1 MSDTKTGLLWLAGM
15 IALGAG
21 ALPPTLLVDIEV
33 NDPLLKRSQNV
44 IGIAALFSTACL
56 FIRLGNKYLRL
67 KHWASHTFWGVVC
80 MLFMAGLL
88 ISSISNFFILLP
100 FPAWLHFTTSVVLGL
115 AAAGLVFNEFMR
127 NS

>member
-1 MSDTKTGLLWLAGM
+1 
-15 IALGAG
+15 
-21 ALPPTLLVDIEV
+21 
-33 NDPLLKRSQNV
+33 
-44 IGIAALFSTACL
+44 
-56 FIRLGNKYLRL
+56 
-67 KHWASHTFWGVVC
+67 